1 MINNQLITDRR
12 VIANEFNKYFV
23 SLATKLNDP
32 DDYTIINIEPVQPL
46 TVFLRQSNPSS
57 IYLQDS
63 TLDEIRI
70 TINGLENNKASDIPI
85 KIIKRLAHVISPIL
99 SKYINQ
105 SMTRRIFPDVLKIG
119 KIAPIYKKHDKELF
133 ENYRPVSTL
142 PIFGKIFEKVIYERL
157 YSFFYISAVDDSKPM
172 L

>member
-12 VIANEFNKYFV
+12 VIANKFNKYFV

-32 DDYTIINIEPVQPL
+32 DDYTIINIEPVQPF

-63 TLDEIRI
+63 TPDEIRS
-70 TINGLENNKASDIPI
+70 TINGLENNKAI
-85 KIIKRLAHVISPIL
+85 KIIKRSAHVISPIL

-105 SMTRRIFPDVLKIG
+105 SMTRGIFPDVLKIG
-119 KIAPIYKKHDKELF
+119 KITPIYKKDDKELF

-142 PIFGKIFEKVIYERL
+142 PIFGKFIYERL
-157 YSFFYISAVDDSKPM
+157 YSFFFISAVDDSKPIW
-172 L
+172 LP

>member
-32 DDYTIINIEPVQPL
+32 DDYTIINIEPVQPF

-63 TLDEIRI
+63 TPDEIRS
-70 TINGLENNKASDIPI
+70 TINGLENNKASDITI
-85 KIIKRLAHVISPIL
+85 KIIKRSAHVISPIL
-99 SKYINQ
+99 SKYLNQ
-105 SMTRRIFPDVLKIG
+105 SMTRGIFPDVLKTG
-119 KIAPIYKKHDKELF
+119 KITPIYKKDDKELLRTTALF
-133 ENYRPVSTL
+133 PLFQFLAKFLRKLSMNGLTV
-142 PIFGKIFEKVIYERL
+142 FL
-157 YSFFYISAVDDSKPM
+157 YLSS
-172 L
+172 